1 MTRKILIAGLI
12 VLAALLPLALPLAI
26 FVFAVAF
33 AAVDAAPSLV
43 ADAPP
48 AAFLA
53 LTVARAPP
61 LR

>member
-12 VLAALLPLALPLAI
+12 VLAALLPLAPAPAT
-26 FVFAVAF
+26 FVLDVAF

-43 ADAPP
+43 ADAKPI
-48 AAFLA
+48 AFLA
-53 LTVARAPP
+53 HTVARAPP